1 MTEATPE
8 VPTEA
13 QEEIRKAVDTALA
26 KPGQAQGFLSNIPDL
41 SAAGGVKDKVTEVID
56 GVLGALNTVM
66 QYAWIVPDQYEA
78 PLKKLIAALEKVKG
92 WLG

>member
-1 MTEATPE
+1 MTEPD
-8 VPTEA
+8 VSVVA
-13 QEEIRKAVDTALA
+13 QEQVRNAVDTALKA
-26 KPGQAQGFLSNIPDL
+26 PSTAQGFLSSVPDL

-66 QYAWIVPDQYEA
+66 QYAWIVPDQYEE
-78 PLKKLIAALEKVKG
+78 PIKKLISALEKVKG

>member
-1 MTEATPE
+1 MTDVTPE
-8 VPTEA
+8 A
-13 QEEIRKAVDTALA
+13 QDQVRKAVDKALA
-26 KPGQAQGFLSNIPDL
+26 SPSQAQGFLSSVPDL
-41 SAAGGVKDKVTEVID
+41 SAVGGIKDKVVEVID

-78 PLKKLIAALEKVKG
+78 PIKKLIEALNKVKG

>member
-8 VPTEA
+8 VTPEA
-13 QEEIRKAVDTALA
+13 QEQIRKAVDQALA
-26 KPGQAQGFLSNIPDL
+26 KPSAAQGFLGGVPDL

-78 PLKKLIAALEKVKG
+78 PIKKLISALEKVKG